1 MILVFSA
8 LLEYAVVNSLTRL
21 EIDRRRRKRAM
32 SGSGKDDL
40 LTEYKQQMYGNMG
53 TDMVI
58 IYLVHLFPDQLTLI
72 HENALAYRS

>member
-32 SGSGKDDL
+32 SGSGKDDSPTL
-40 LTEYKQQMYGNMG
+40 YKQQMYGNMG
-53 TDMVI
+53 TDMVM
-58 IYLVHLFPDQLTLI
+58 IYFV
-72 HENALAYRS
+72 N